1 MPLLAVVRP
10 SGNQLTVDEIR
21 ATLTR
26 RFEAS
31 PNPPCPVDFASGF
44 VGMCASQSCGKCT
57 PCRVGLPKLQG
68 LLEQVL
74 DGVATKSTL
83 KEIESLAENIYLSAD
98 CAIGYD
104 AASTVWRSLQGFRED
119 FEYHVQNKQCGNEIA
134 SATVPCMRGCPAR
147 VDIPGYIALVA
158 EGRYQD
164 AVRLIR
170 ADNPFP
176 LACGYICEHP
186 CEDECRRN
194 FIDDAINIR
203 AIKRFAVDNSDNDYT
218 PFHYESTGKKVAV
231 IGGGPA
237 GMTAAYYLALMGHAP
252 TVFEAREKLGG
263 MMRYGIPAY
272 RLPRERL
279 DSELDF
285 LVKQG
290 IEVKLNTSVPAD
302 VSFEELKA
310 NFDAI
315 YVAIGA
321 HTDKKLGIEGEGA
334 EGVLSAVQLLRA
346 IGDGHAPDFAGK
358 RVAVIGGGNVAM
370 DCARSAVRLGADH
383 VSIVYRRRIDDM
395 TCLRE
400 EIDGAIAEGC
410 ELMELHA
417 PVAIV
422 TENDKVVGLKVQR
435 QMTGV
440 IDRGRPKPVKANVE
454 PETLP
459 FDVVLVAIGQDIEAD
474 PFAGLGMTINR
485 GILVGDK
492 FARVEGQEGV
502 FVGGD
507 CESGPATVIKAIS
520 AGSIAARNIDTY
532 LGFYHPIKLEVDV
545 PAAKPR
551 DMIPCGRCNTIE
563 RPVHE
568 RSDDFEMMEEN
579 LSIEEAMQEA
589 SRCLRCDHFGYGAF
603 RGGRKQEW

>member
-10 SGNQLTVDEIR
+10 ADNQMTVDEVR
-21 ATLTR
+21 ATLAR

-31 PNPPCPVDFASGF
+31 PYPPCPVDFASSF
-44 VGMCASQSCGKCT
+44 ASMCSAQSCGKCT
-57 PCRVGLPKLQG
+57 PCRVGLPKLHG

-74 DGVATKSTL
+74 DGEATKDTL
-83 KEIESLAENIYLSAD
+83 NEIEALAESIYLSAD

-104 AASTVWRSLQGFRED
+104 AASTVWRSIQGFRED
-119 FEYHVQNKQCGNEIA
+119 FEHHVEHGQCGQQQPY
-134 SATVPCMRGCPAR
+134 STVPCMRGCPAR
-147 VDIPGYIALVA
+147 VDIPGYIALIS

-170 ADNPFP
+170 KDNPFP

-186 CEDECRRN
+186 CEAECRRN

-203 AIKRFAVDNSDNDYT
+203 ALKKFAVDNSDNSYE
-218 PFHYESTGKKVAV
+218 PFHYEPTGKKVAV

-252 TVFEAREKLGG
+252 TVFEAREHLGG

-279 DSELDF
+279 DAELDF

-290 IEVKLNTSVPAD
+290 IEVKLNTSVPTD
-302 VSFEELKA
+302 VSFEELKSDY
-310 NFDAI
+310 DAI

-346 IGDGHAPDFAGK
+346 IGDGHAPDFNGK

-410 ELMELHA
+410 ELMELYA
-417 PVAIV
+417 PVAIK
-422 TENDKVVGLKVQR
+422 TEGDKVVGLEVQR
-435 QMTGV
+435 QMTGA
-440 IDRGRPKPVKANVE
+440 IDRGRPKPVKANVDSE
-454 PETLP
+454 VVP

-474 PFAGLGMTINR
+474 PFASLGMNIVR
-485 GILVGDK
+485 GNLVGDD
-492 FARVEGQEGV
+492 FARVEGQEGI

-520 AGSIAARNIDTY
+520 AGAIAARNIDDY
-532 LGFYHPIKLEVDV
+532 LGFNHPIKMEVEV
-545 PAAKPR
+545 PAAKAG
-551 DMIPCGRCNTIE
+551 DKAPCGRCNTVE

-568 RSDDFEMMEEN
+568 RSDDFDLMEEN
-579 LSIEEAMQEA
+579 LSVEEAMQEA

>member
-1 MPLLAVVRP
+1 MPMLAVVRP
-10 SGNQLTVDEIR
+10 ADNQKTVDDIR

-44 VGMCASQSCGKCT
+44 VGMCAAQSCGKCT

-68 LLEQVL
+68 LLEKVL
-74 DGVATKSTL
+74 DGVATEATL
-83 KEIESLAENIYLSAD
+83 REIEALADSIYMSAD

-104 AASTVWRSLQGFRED
+104 AGNTVRGAIQGFRKD
-119 FEYHVQNKQCGNEIA
+119 FEYHVEHGSCGQDLATA
-134 SATVPCMRGCPAR
+134 SVPCMRGCPAR
-147 VDIPGYIALVA
+147 VDIPGYIALIA

-170 ADNPFP
+170 KDNPFP

-186 CEDECRRN
+186 CELECRRN

-203 AIKRFAVDNSDNDYT
+203 ALKRFAVDNSDNDYT

-252 TVFEAREKLGG
+252 TVFEAREHLGG

-272 RLPRERL
+272 RLPRQRL
-279 DSELDF
+279 DAELDF

-290 IEVKLNTSVPAD
+290 IEVKLNTSVPTD
-302 VSFEELKA
+302 VSFDELK
-310 NFDAI
+310 NNYDAI

-321 HTDKKLGIEGEGA
+321 HTDKKLGIDGEGA
-334 EGVLSAVQLLRA
+334 EGVMSAVQLLRA
-346 IGDGHAPDFAGK
+346 IGDGHNPDFAGK

-383 VSIVYRRRIDDM
+383 VSIIYRRRMEDM
-395 TCLRE
+395 TCQAE
-400 EIDGAIAEGC
+400 EIEGAIAEGC
-410 ELMELHA
+410 ELMELYA
-417 PVAIV
+417 PVSIA
-422 TENDKVVGLKVQR
+422 TKDDKVVGVEVQR
-435 QMTGV
+435 QMTGQ
-440 IDRGRPKPVKANVE
+440 IDRGRPKPVKANTDPQV
-454 PETLP
+454 LP
-459 FDVVLVAIGQDIEAD
+459 FDVVLVAIGQDIESE
-474 PFAGLGMTINR
+474 PFGQAGMTVNR
-485 GILVGDK
+485 GTLPGDE
-492 FARVEGQEGV
+492 FARVEGMDGV

-520 AGSIAARNIDTY
+520 AGAVAARNIDEY
-532 LGFYHPIKLEVDV
+532 LGFNHPIKMEVEV
-545 PAAKPR
+545 PAAKPG
-551 DMIPCGRCNTIE
+551 DNVPCGRCNTVE

-568 RSDDFEMMEEN
+568 RRGDFELMEQN

-589 SRCLRCDHFGYGAF
+589 SRCLRCDHYGFGAF
-603 RGGRKQEW
+603 RGGRKQQW

>member
-1 MPLLAVVRP
+1 MPQLAVVRP

-31 PNPPCPVDFASGF
+31 PYPPCPVDFASSF
-44 VGMCASQSCGKCT
+44 VGMCAAQSCGKCT
-57 PCRVGLPKLQG
+57 PCRVGLPKLQA
-68 LLEQVL
+68 LLEKVL
-74 DGVATKSTL
+74 DGAGTETTIN
-83 KEIESLAENIYLSAD
+83 EIETLAEDIYLSAD

-119 FEYHVQNKQCGNEIA
+119 FEHHVAKGECGNEIA
-134 SATVPCMRGCPAR
+134 PATVPCMRGCPAR
-147 VDIPGYIALVA
+147 VDIPGYIALVS

-170 ADNPFP
+170 KDNPFP
-176 LACGYICEHP
+176 LACGFICEHP
-186 CEDECRRN
+186 CELECRRS
-194 FIDDAINIR
+194 FIDDAVNIR
-203 AIKRFAVDNSDNDYT
+203 GLKRFAVDNSDNNYE
-218 PFHYESTGKKVAV
+218 PAHYELTGKKVAV
-231 IGGGPA
+231 VGGGPA

-252 TVFEAREKLGG
+252 TVFEQRDHLGG

-279 DSELDF
+279 DDELDF

-290 IEVKLNTSVPAD
+290 IEVKLNTSVPTD
-302 VSFEELKA
+302 VSFDELKE

-321 HTDKKLGIEGEGA
+321 HTDKKLGIEGETA

-346 IGDGHAPDFAGK
+346 IGDGHSPDFTGK

-383 VSIVYRRRIDDM
+383 VSIIYRRRMEDM
-395 TCLRE
+395 TCQRE

-410 ELMELHA
+410 ELMELYA
-417 PVAIV
+417 PVAIA
-422 TENDKVVGLKVQR
+422 TENDKVVGVEVQR
-435 QMTGV
+435 QMIGAV
-440 IDRGRPKPVKANVE
+440 DRGRPKPMKANVDSE
-454 PETLP
+454 VVP
-459 FDVVLVAIGQDIEAD
+459 FDVVLVAIGQDIESD
-474 PFAGLGMTINR
+474 PFAGLGMTISR
-485 GILVGDK
+485 GALIGDE
-492 FARVEGQEGV
+492 FARVEGQEGL

-520 AGSIAARNIDTY
+520 AGSVAARNIDDY
-532 LGFYHPIKLEVDV
+532 LGFHHPIKLDVDV
-545 PAAKPR
+545 PVAHPGDKL
-551 DMIPCGRCNTIE
+551 PCGRCNNVE
-563 RPVHE
+563 RPVHD
-568 RSDDFEMMEEN
+568 RSGNFELMEEG
-579 LSIEEAMQEA
+579 LSLEEAMQEA

>member
-10 SGNQLTVDEIR
+10 SENQMTVDEIR

-31 PNPPCPVDFASGF
+31 PYPPCPVDFASGY
-44 VGMCASQSCGKCT
+44 VGMCAAQSCGKCT

-74 DGVATKSTL
+74 DGTATAATL
-83 KEIESLAENIYLSAD
+83 DEMESLAENIYLSAD

-104 AASTVWRSLQGFRED
+104 AGSTVWRSIQGFRKD
-119 FEYHVQNKQCGNEIA
+119 FEHHIEHGQCGNEIA
-134 SATVPCMRGCPAR
+134 PATVPCMRGCPAR
-147 VDIPGYIALVA
+147 VDIPGYIALIG

-170 ADNPFP
+170 KDNPFP

-186 CEDECRRN
+186 CELECRRN

-203 AIKRFAVDNSDNDYT
+203 GLKKFAVDNSDNDYT
-218 PFHYESTGKKVAV
+218 PFHYDKTGKKVAV

-237 GMTAAYYLALMGHAP
+237 GMSAAYFLALMGHEP
-252 TVFEAREKLGG
+252 TVFEQREHLGG

-279 DSELDF
+279 DDELDF

-290 IEVKLNTSVPAD
+290 IEVKLNTSIPGD
-302 VSFEELKA
+302 VSFEDLRKDY
-310 NFDAI
+310 DAI
-315 YVAIGA
+315 YIAIGA
-321 HTDKKLGIEGEGA
+321 HTDKKLGIDGEGA

-346 IGDGHAPDFAGK
+346 IGDGHSPDFSGK

-383 VSIVYRRRIDDM
+383 VSIIYRRRMDDM
-395 TCLRE
+395 TCQRE

-410 ELMELHA
+410 ELMELYA
-417 PVAIV
+417 PVSIV
-422 TENDKVVGLKVQR
+422 TENDKVTGVEVQR
-435 QMTGV
+435 QMTGP
-440 IDRGRPKPVKANVE
+440 IDRGRPKPLKANVD
-454 PETLP
+454 PEVIP
-459 FDVVLVAIGQDIEAD
+459 FDVVLVAIGQDIEVD
-474 PFAGLGMTINR
+474 PFAQLGMAINR
-485 GILVGDK
+485 GALVGDE
-492 FARVEGQEGV
+492 FARVEGMEGV

-520 AGSIAARNIDTY
+520 AGTIAARNIDEY
-532 LGFYHPIKLEVDV
+532 LGFDHPIKMEVEV
-545 PAAKPR
+545 PAAKPS
-551 DMIPCGRCNTIE
+551 DNAPCGRCNTVE
-563 RPVHE
+563 RPVTE
-568 RSDDFEMMEEN
+568 RVGDFELMEQSF
-579 LSIEEAMQEA
+579 SIEEAMQEA
-589 SRCLRCDHFGYGAF
+589 SRCLRCDHYGYGAF
-603 RGGRKQEW
+603 RGGRKQQW